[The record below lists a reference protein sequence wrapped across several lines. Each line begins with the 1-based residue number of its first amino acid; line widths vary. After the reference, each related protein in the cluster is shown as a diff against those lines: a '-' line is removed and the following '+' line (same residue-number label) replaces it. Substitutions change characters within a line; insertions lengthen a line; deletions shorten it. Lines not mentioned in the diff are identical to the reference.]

1 MPTKWDAGNPNF
13 FSREKAET
21 VHLRSCCSVRFFSFC
36 SNKHDLAP
44 RISLVAPHRRK
55 RCLLFVKCW
64 FKKVIE
70 SSDLAH
76 CQQHLSSVNT
86 LDASFLVFKFQK
98 HPFLNS
104 SSCIYL
110 FTHLGRFI
118 RKDGYSPSLTLRN
131 QGHLWDLVRSWS
143 HLKLQDCGAEFLLFS
158 CLHQYQLLNI
168 SGLETDRPWLLF
180 GKLSRARPDSAS
192 MSTLLLTLC
201 LCTGSINIT
210 FKLSRDTSDELNQNL
225 HFNKTAR

>member
-36 SNKHDLAP
+36 SNKHDLAH

-55 RCLLFVKCW
+55 RCLLLWNVDL
-64 FKKVIE
+64 KK
-70 SSDLAH
+70 S
-76 CQQHLSSVNT
+76 LSPQIWPTVNSTCLSVNT
-86 LDASFLVFKFQK
+86 LDASFLFFKFQK

-118 RKDGYSPSLTLRN
+118 RKDGYSPGLTLRN

-143 HLKLQDCGAEFLLFS
+143 HRKLQDCGAEFLLFS
-158 CLHQYQLLNI
+158 CLHQYQPLNI